1 MKWRETRAEAEWAW
15 LGLHGD
21 GDREDS
27 LLAATLNIFFFQL
40 RLAPKNLVAGFH
52 RFFTAFANNLGISRD
67 RKRKAKRERKWTVW
81 SLCFQVVSLILTRHH
96 FLWSTGS
103 TPPILHGYMSFI
115 QNKNKE
121 KWYKTCLFLA
131 RLKAYMSLV
140 EANKI
145 IRVHAGSCTW
155 SQAHTRLSQTNN
167 KYVDKWK

>member
-1 MKWRETRAEAEWAW
+1 MKPWPLKWRWKSGPRGKEKVEPLYLGSSEDEESPPLMKWRETRAEAEWAW

-81 SLCFQVVSLILTRHH
+81 SLCFSGCVSDFDTSSFSLINRLNSPNKSYMATCRSFKIRIKKNGTRRV
-96 FLWSTGS
+96 F
-103 TPPILHGYMSFI
+103 
-115 QNKNKE
+115 
-121 KWYKTCLFLA
+121 
-131 RLKAYMSLV
+131 SL
-140 EANKI
+140 
-145 IRVHAGSCTW
+145 
-155 SQAHTRLSQTNN
+155 Q
-167 KYVDKWK
+167 D